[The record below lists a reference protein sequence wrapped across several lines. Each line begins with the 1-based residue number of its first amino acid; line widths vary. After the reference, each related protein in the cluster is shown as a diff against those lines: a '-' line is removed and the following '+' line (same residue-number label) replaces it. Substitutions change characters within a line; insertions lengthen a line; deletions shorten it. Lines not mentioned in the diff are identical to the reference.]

1 MNDDFSGGCKTIQ
14 IVTVLRVG
22 SFEELQ
28 CWSTLSGGCKV
39 ANFQGYHDYNV
50 VSFKTTAGLRRGG
63 RNRLG

>member
-22 SFEELQ
+22 SFKELQ

-50 VSFKTTAGLRRGG
+50 VSFQNYCRAEKG
-63 RNRLG
+63 RQE